1 LRKPLIAAG
10 AAALAVATAGAAYAQ
25 GVAPAPTSTAKISPS
40 KAGTKKKPKAI
51 SLTVAVKNNDESKTT
66 AKAIVITLPST
77 IKFST
82 KGLKECKGSDQ
93 TLLAAG
99 PLTKCKSSKA
109 GSGNAH
115 AFLNPYSA
123 TPAALDFK
131 VTPLVGHNE
140 VLYYLEQTNGG
151 VKTLLHG
158 KVKGSKMTI
167 AITPELQQPAPGVYS
182 ALRDLTTTLKATK
195 GKHSLLSSTGC
206 KSKKQKIG
214 IEVDYTP
221 NPTAPL
227 KSSATAPAEAA
238 CS

>member
-10 AAALAVATAGAAYAQ
+10 AAAIAVATAGVAYAQ
-25 GVAPAPTSTAKISPS
+25 GVAPAPTSSASVSPS
-40 KAGTKKKPKAI
+40 KAGTKSKPKAI
-51 SLTVAVKNNDESKTT
+51 SLTVSVKNNDESKTT
-66 AKAIVITLPST
+66 AKAIIITLPKT

-82 KGLKECKGSDQ
+82 KGLNECKKSDAA
-93 TLLAAG
+93 LLQAG
-99 PLTKCKSSKA
+99 PLTACKSSKA

-123 TPAALDFK
+123 TPAPLNFK

-151 VKTLLHG
+151 VKALLHG

-167 AITPELQQPAPGVYS
+167 TITPELQQPAPNVYS

-195 GKHSLLSSTGC
+195 GKHTLLASTGC
-206 KSKKQKIG
+206 KSKKQHIG
-214 IEVDYTP
+214 IEVDYAP
-221 NPTAPL
+221 NPTAPV
-227 KSSATAPAEAA
+227 KSSATAPADAK